1 MFACVWAVLLQVMV
15 ATSLSLREQRLIAT
29 VLVDGFLSR
38 QELAARAATCS
49 SVVARVP
56 SLLAA
61 IACCAVVAVPQCPA
75 AMSTSSRQTVVH
87 LGPVAV
93 CRCALAHPLRVRA
106 GLSPWSLV
114 LHPAVQAVRSRLAL
128 ALGLMVLVEVCRC
141 WLAARWIQLAQE
153 AVFRS
158 PAGKALVLAVMS
170 MYVLVR
176 GGKSAVALFAFTAVR
191 VQCLVPAD
199 QLMSV
204 HRLHALAAVVPS
216 VCQAV
221 LLVLGVLGRHRSAPA
236 WHVVGAP
243 VLSPLQSDNPAAAP
257 GAVSRLLLVTHR
269 LRIRTAALFALLPVA
284 LRGRLEAKAELL
296 SFAPGPVH

>member
-1 MFACVWAVLLQVMV
+1 VATYQCNQELPQVAALDDLRCRLVLLAAWARRAMFACVWAVLLQVMV

-158 PAGKALVLAVMS
+158 QAGKVARVAMCWCRLVLAVRPAEGLCTS
-170 MYVLVR
+170 ARVPAPNSVLV
-176 GGKSAVALFAFTAVR
+176 G
-191 VQCLVPAD
+191 
-199 QLMSV
+199 
-204 HRLHALAAVVPS
+204 RLWLA
-216 VCQAV
+216 Q
-221 LLVLGVLGRHRSAPA
+221 
-236 WHVVGAP
+236 
-243 VLSPLQSDNPAAAP
+243 Q
-257 GAVSRLLLVTHR
+257 
-269 LRIRTAALFALLPVA
+269 LPVRA
-284 LRGRLEAKAELL
+284 QV
-296 SFAPGPVH
+296 GP